1 MRPASRS
8 ASPRVSAR
16 RCAAIARGAAR
27 ARCSRDSRYGYTRR
41 RTCSFACAVTPSTL
55 PSATSSAPPRR
66 CSRSSACSER
76 AHEADPAVGHPHVQS
91 VRQPAAAAGVPLHA
105 DVLRVR
111 VPRRRASWRAQG
123 IVARGDP
130 PASLPSVRP
139 RRLRS
144 RAGEVMSRRYAF
156 AVALL
161 AVVTTACT
169 SAAAPGWN
177 EFIVYPLINVL
188 VFLYDIVRDFGVAI
202 VVLTIVLRLALYPLF
217 LQQLRSTRAQ
227 QEIAE
232 EQMKLDRERG
242 VSPMSGCLPLL
253 IQMPILFGLYS
264 ALAQVGCGPGAIS
277 NAAHCPGITGEE
289 LGRILYPFV
298 PNPIGPSDILSTIS
312 MLMPWGR
319 GLAHPDN
326 LITIPGIN
334 FSTGIYPMIAAATT
348 LVSSLMT
355 APAKQPATDDPTART
370 MGMMVWYTPIITL
383 LFGSQVQAGLSLY
396 WVVTTLFSIVQ
407 QWLTSGWGRLGAMIP
422 WLPEHLP
429 SPAAPAMRQEEREIE
444 REAER
449 DLSTVPARSET
460 RNERRRRK
468 RRR

>member
-1 MRPASRS
+1 
-8 ASPRVSAR
+8 
-16 RCAAIARGAAR
+16 
-27 ARCSRDSRYGYTRR
+27 
-41 RTCSFACAVTPSTL
+41 
-55 PSATSSAPPRR
+55 
-66 CSRSSACSER
+66 
-76 AHEADPAVGHPHVQS
+76 
-91 VRQPAAAAGVPLHA
+91 
-105 DVLRVR
+105 
-111 VPRRRASWRAQG
+111 
-123 IVARGDP
+123 
-130 PASLPSVRP
+130 
-139 RRLRS
+139 
-144 RAGEVMSRRYAF
+144 MSRRYAF

-161 AVVTTACT
+161 AVATTACT

-177 EFIVYPLINVL
+177 EFIVYPLINAL

-227 QEIAE
+227 QEIAPALAELKKRVGNDRQKLAE
-232 EQMKLDRERG
+232 EQMKLYRERG
-242 VSPMSGCLPLL
+242 VSPVSGCLPLL